1 MGEIVLVLFSLL
13 SPLPQKMLLL
23 QVSEY
28 SLFLRD
34 GGLLTKEVTLVSVKI
49 VVKKPIDGQREIFL
63 DRSTPVYLNTQI
75 GFLNNVMSC
84 YNVII

>member
-1 MGEIVLVLFSLL
+1 
-13 SPLPQKMLLL
+13 MLLL

-49 VVKKPIDGQREIFL
+49 VVKKPIDGQREMFL